1 MKKMNIVKWA
11 LAVLAL
17 VFVGI
22 QFVPV
27 NRINPPVER
36 DMQCPVEV
44 KAILRNSCYDCHSHE
59 TVWPWYSRVAP
70 VSWLIA
76 SDAKEGRRKLNFSAW
91 DRYSPE
97 KQSVLI
103 SDMIDQMKEGEMP
116 PAPYTWMHTGSDI
129 TPDKLKILETWATQ
143 NKK

>member
-1 MKKMNIVKWA
+1 MQKRDIAKLV
-11 LAVLAL
+11 LAVLVV

-27 NRINPPVER
+27 NRMNPPVES
-36 DMQCPVEV
+36 DMPGPVEV
-44 KAILRNSCYDCHSHE
+44 KAILKISCYDCHSHE
-59 TVWPWYSRVAP
+59 TVWPWYGMVAP

-76 SDAKEGRRKLNFSAW
+76 SDAKEARRKLNYSDW
-91 DRYSPE
+91 NRYSPG

-103 SDMIDQMKEGEMP
+103 SDMIDQIKEGEMP
-116 PAPYTWMHTGSDI
+116 PAPYTWMHAGSDI
-129 TPDKLKILETWATQ
+129 TPEELKILETWAAQ

>member
-1 MKKMNIVKWA
+1 MKKRDIAKWA
-11 LAVLAL
+11 LGVLVV

-22 QFVPV
+22 QFIPV
-27 NRINPPVER
+27 NRINPPVES
-36 DMQCPVEV
+36 DMQCPVGVKEV
-44 KAILRNSCYDCHSHE
+44 LKGSCSDCHSHE
-59 TVWPWYSRVAP
+59 TIWPWYSKVAP

-91 DRYSPE
+91 NRYSTE

-103 SDMIDQMKEGEMP
+103 SDMIDQIREGEMP
-116 PAPYTWMHTGSDI
+116 PAPYTWMHAGSDLS
-129 TPDKLKILETWATQ
+129 PEKLKILETWAAQ

>member
-1 MKKMNIVKWA
+1 MKKMNIVKWV
-11 LAVLAL
+11 LAVLVAL
-17 VFVGI
+17 FVGI

-27 NRINPPVER
+27 NRINPPVES

-44 KAILRNSCYDCHSHE
+44 KAILRVSCYDCHSHE
-59 TVWPWYSRVAP
+59 TIWPWYSRVAP

-76 SDAKEGRRKLNFSAW
+76 SDAKEGRHKLNFSAW
-91 DRYSPE
+91 NRYSPE

-103 SDMIDQMKEGEMP
+103 SDMIEQIKEGEMP
-116 PAPYTWMHTGSDI
+116 PTPYTWMHKDSEL
-129 TPDKLKILETWATQ
+129 TPEKMKILQTWADL